1 VSFLTLILVSAPG
14 DERAKAD
21 ARREKKRLQEQQ
33 RRKRKKLVK
42 QGLASGSSMF
52 LDEDE
57 HGGSGSSRPRE
68 RAGSIKITKEAM
80 QNYKSQKKRSA
91 RELPEHL
98 QVSRVDPALT
108 DFLHSALLYPSNP
121 TVKLRGC
128 ASMPL
133 CLALPDLTLTRSNSP
148 TPMLSTPIPP
158 HPT

>member
-1 VSFLTLILVSAPG
+1 
-14 DERAKAD
+14 
-21 ARREKKRLQEQQ
+21 
-33 RRKRKKLVK
+33 
-42 QGLASGSSMF
+42 
-52 LDEDE
+52 
-57 HGGSGSSRPRE
+57 
-68 RAGSIKITKEAM
+68 M